1 MKIFIT
7 CLLLFIATFFSKV
20 VNATIINDIKI
31 DNNNRISKET
41 IITYGKIKLNKDY
54 SKCYSR
60 GYQVKNYD
68 RSNIRKSFF

>member
-31 DNNNRISKET
+31 ALDTSKFCA
-41 IITYGKIKLNKDY
+41 KILH
-54 SKCYSR
+54 
-60 GYQVKNYD
+60 
-68 RSNIRKSFF
+68 

>member
-41 IITYGKIKLNKDY
+41 
-54 SKCYSR
+54 
-60 GYQVKNYD
+60 
-68 RSNIRKSFF
+68 